1 MDTVYHSMWQCS
13 RLTSYISACLELVQR
28 NTQVDNISVNNYL
41 FGFGGSGNIALNHV
55 LLELKKHLFYNWIE
69 NSVIETFCEHFASI
83 LRSLIIKEKIIALYS
98 NKYEKFNEK
107 WKAFI
112 DIYDYRGPDMPL
124 IYS

>member
-1 MDTVYHSMWQCS
+1 M
-13 RLTSYISACLELVQR
+13 
-28 NTQVDNISVNNYL
+28 NNYL

-55 LLELKKHLFYNWIE
+55 LLELKKHLFYNWGE
-69 NSVIETFCEHFASI
+69 NIGVDAFCEHFTSI

-98 NKYEKFNEK
+98 DKYEKFDEK
-107 WKAFI
+107 WKVFR